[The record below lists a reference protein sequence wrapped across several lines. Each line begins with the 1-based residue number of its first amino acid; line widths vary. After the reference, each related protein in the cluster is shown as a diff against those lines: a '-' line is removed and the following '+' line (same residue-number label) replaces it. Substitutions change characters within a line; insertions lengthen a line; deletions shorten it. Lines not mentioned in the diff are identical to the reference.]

1 MKLNMMKIFG
11 PRYIILALLALI
23 YAVPALADSKPTS
36 STSIWT
42 LGGYTDLG
50 IVAKNRVP
58 GKANMLLNMG
68 LGVVFDVDVSKR
80 WRLGA
85 GAGLAVPAETFSLAV
100 PLSARFFPFGAKE
113 SGVYFPLQLTPAYTI
128 GTPCAFER
136 ECDIPFPNE
145 DGNGLYRALAIYA
158 KAGVGFQINFSAVW
172 LFLDGSISS
181 AAVYGIETKGGYK
194 VSDGI
199 YVGGEMALGVR
210 VPLDP

>member
-1 MKLNMMKIFG
+1 MNQNFRFQYFIF
-11 PRYIILALLALI
+11 IFALVALPTRA
-23 YAVPALADSKPTS
+23 YAEPHQEESPT
-36 STSIWT
+36 IWT

-50 IVAKNRVP
+50 IVAKNRIP

-68 LGVVFDVDVSKR
+68 LGVAFDVDVSKR

-113 SGVYFPLQLTPAYTI
+113 SGIYFPLQLTPAYTI
-128 GTPCAFER
+128 GTPCAFAR

-145 DGNGLYRALAIYA
+145 DGNGLYRAFALYA
-158 KAGVGFQINFSAVW
+158 KAGIGFQINFSTVW